1 MTAWVF
7 VNANRVRV
15 NRISGSDVF
24 IPYNTTDASDFS
36 RAVLEDGRLPTVP
49 PIDRANAETRMPF
62 VVAQANGAVQELMHI
77 VAARQSLT
85 ETQLYVVRQAESNAG
100 IADFTTL
107 PYTENSPPEERV
119 YGACVPSAASFHALA
134 GEFARS
140 PRPRFPNVAL
150 GTAIAPW
157 AGVLTRGLSLY
168 AAAGANAAFVR
179 YDGNSESH
187 LRLPV
192 AGEVNTPETLATQG
206 YVDEREAVRVY
217 EGNVSAGRY
226 TGDLNASYPL
236 MGGDFGNLCFVLEWP
251 SAEQGTARG
260 GFLVAALSRVA
271 LRYMMTESSQPSDDV
286 DDYAGTVNLGNGRTM
301 EVERDGLEYT
311 SYGVFYFLRGNI
323 SFVNIDAAGAL
334 EYLLETHLPGRI
346 LSDGAGSIARA
357 AFVAP
362 LVAGRDIIGGHSVSS
377 RRVVTDGLVV
387 NNGVELPAA
396 GSSVGAVRI
405 FQKDGQ
411 ANAAANVWDMFLPI
425 FGGRDTPI
433 GRGTDDD
440 GNELDDNNRAAD
452 SGVFATQRLV
462 RRSIAAREEA
472 IRNDI
477 GNDISAIRRDLA
489 IFANTAPPDESTDSG
504 GAGSNNHRYARDAAG
519 ARLPNGF
526 SWIRGCDEWIVMP
539 QTATSANG
547 WRATIWRQ
555 IRGTVQIWGG
565 SMNSGTGVLS
575 YVNSADA
582 PTPGAVPRWDQ
593 FCSFYVRLNANGVFG
608 FPLSFFGNG
617 ESVSYEDRI
626 FAASAQRGYEVSITR
641 SGDSGFNF
649 VLTRDHSGNTE
660 GFLDRIDGIY

>member
-157 AGVLTRGLSLY
+157 ADMLTRGLSLY

-251 SAEQGTARG
+251 SAAQGTARG

-271 LRYMMTESSQPSDDV
+271 LRYMMTGNSQPSGDV
-286 DDYAGTVNLGNGRTM
+286 NDYAGTVNLGNGRTM
-301 EVERDGLEYT
+301 EVERDDLEYT
-311 SYGVFYFLRGNI
+311 TYENIFYFLRGNI

-334 EYLLETHLPGRI
+334 EYLLETHLPGLI
-346 LSDGAGSIARA
+346 LPNGAGSIARA

-362 LVAGRDIIGGHSVSS
+362 LVAGQDIIGGRSVSS

-387 NNGVELPAA
+387 AAGVDLPAA
-396 GSSVGAVRI
+396 SNPSGSVRV
-405 FQKDGQ
+405 FQKGAE
-411 ANAAANVWDMFLPI
+411 ANSPANVRDMYLPR
-425 FGGRDTPI
+425 FDRRDDPV
-433 GRGTDDD
+433 GRGTDSN
-440 GNELDDNNRAAD
+440 GNDLDDTTALAAD

-472 IRNDI
+472 IRDDI
-477 GNDISAIRRDLA
+477 GNDISAIRRDKA
-489 IFANTAPPDESTDSG
+489 IFADTAPPDESTDSG

-555 IRGTVQIWGG
+555 IRGATVIYTDTETRSAG
-565 SMNSGTGVLS
+565 SRRDLDSPYKWIDFCQLEF
-575 YVNSADA
+575 YFRSADENIIGQDFSSPIHITVA
-582 PTPGAVPRWDQ
+582 GWESGKPVHTSDDNFTIAV
-593 FCSFYVRLNANGVFG
+593 
-608 FPLSFFGNG
+608 
-617 ESVSYEDRI
+617 E
-626 FAASAQRGYEVSITR
+626 R
-641 SGDSGFNF
+641 SGVSEFRVIIN
-649 VLTRDHSGNTE
+649 E
-660 GFLDRIDGIY
+660 GDEHVQEIIGIY